1 MNGSF
6 SSVGV
11 HSKHHVL
18 LRVFTFII
26 ISVCLIFYSFAGLG
40 TGTYASDD
48 GTSATLDTS
57 NLSHAYDNDTETSA
71 NIFTG
76 DGHIVYRLDTLG
88 VYPGI
93 PISIIMN
100 TSDNSDHTVT
110 IEELDVNG
118 IELPGAVHTIDIYG
132 HKGSYLFNLT
142 GAAAYIRIRGVE
154 SSALYIY
161 DISPYDPYN
170 EPGRF
175 RNANN
180 LNDAFDGNESTSANI
195 FDDSGY
201 ITYFANTIKLHP
213 GMELM
218 INMNASD
225 GEANTVTITAFSFDY
240 IFSPESATQQTTT
253 ININGFKNSYYYKVP
268 DWAVWVRISGVQGG
282 AALYIYE
289 ITEKQMEMPGDKQF
303 HANNSDHAFDGSE
316 STSANV
322 FREDGYLLYLL
333 NKLQFHPG
341 MKAVITMNTSD
352 GAAADV
358 SFTAYSFDL
367 YPFDTPTQ
375 QETVL
380 IPIEGIKNKYEYIVP
395 PWAAFVKIS
404 GLPDSAL
411 YVYEICEYDPLIDYA
426 YSRYANNL
434 EHAFDGNELTSANI
448 FEQEGHLVF
457 DISALGIAPGTYAR
471 FTMNGADGLFHDV
484 SVETLGWSFE
494 QMPGSEEVLS
504 VNGYKPQVSY
514 LVPAGARFIK
524 VNGIADTALYIF
536 EICPLIGS
544 DISSLSAVNN
554 NDGTATLHVSVKDAM
569 GNGVSGLT
577 EDDIEIYM
585 AGVNTWDTLS
595 TLNNQSYWDVV
606 FEDLGNGE
614 YSVIF
619 VRNGS
624 LPYTRDWTFR
634 VLGVEIGSVQV
645 LVS

>member
-26 ISVCLIFYSFAGLG
+26 ISVCLIFYSFASLG
-40 TGTYASDD
+40 TGTYAADD

-57 NLSHAYDNDTETSA
+57 NLSHAYDDDTETSA

-132 HKGSYLFNLT
+132 HKGSYLFNLS
-142 GAAAYIRIRGVE
+142 GAAGYIRIRGVE
-154 SSALYIY
+154 GSALYVY

-195 FDDSGY
+195 FDSSGY

-213 GMELM
+213 GMDLM

-225 GEANTVTITAFSFDY
+225 GEMNSVTISAFSFDY
-240 IFSPESATQQTTT
+240 IFSPETATQETKT
-253 ININGFKNSYYYKVP
+253 INVNGFKNSYEYQVP
-268 DWAVWVRISGVQGG
+268 SWAVWVRISGING
-282 AALYIYE
+282 ADLYIYE
-289 ITEKQMEMPGDKQF
+289 ITEKQNEMPGDKMLY
-303 HANNSDHAFDGSE
+303 ANNSEHAFDGSE

-322 FREDGYLLYLL
+322 FSGDGYLLYLL
-333 NKLQFHPG
+333 NRMQLHPG
-341 MKAVITMNTSD
+341 MKAAITMNTPD
-352 GAAADV
+352 GSAADV
-358 SFTAYSFDL
+358 SLTAYTFDL
-367 YPFDTPTQ
+367 YFDTPTQ

-380 IPIEGIKNKYEYIVP
+380 IPIEGIKNTYEYTVP
-395 PWAAFVKIS
+395 PWAAFLKIA
-404 GLPDSAL
+404 GPADSAL
-411 YVYEICEYDPLIDYA
+411 YVYEIREYDPAVDYP
-426 YSRYANNL
+426 YTRYANNL
-434 EHAFDGNELTSANI
+434 EDAFDGNELTSANI
-448 FEQEGHLVF
+448 FEQAGHLVF
-457 DISALGIAPGTYAR
+457 DLADLGIAPGTYTR
-471 FTMNGADGLFHDV
+471 FMMNGANGLAHDV
-484 SVETLGWSFE
+484 AVETLGWAYE
-494 QMPGSEEVLS
+494 QMPGSEQLLS
-504 VNGYKPQVSY
+504 VSGYKPLVSY
-514 LVPAGARFIK
+514 YVPEGARFIK
-524 VNGIADTALYIF
+524 VSGIADTALYIF

-585 AGVNTWDTLS
+585 AGVNTWDTLA